1 MSGARGA
8 PGERLLVVNLAA
20 TSVNWALPGW
30 AERRIV
36 EETPAGWRAVFV
48 RAPTVSDGDGDPRP
62 SAEAKEAIRD
72 AEAYFGF
79 GMSPELFSAGPRLRW
94 IHSAAVGIAALLF
107 RELVESPVVLTN
119 SAGIMGAPIA
129 EHVIGGLLYLVRGFD
144 AAVDL
149 QRAGRWDKA
158 PFVAPGAPIRE
169 LGRCRVLVVG
179 AGGIGG
185 AIAERLA
192 AFGCRVTGIRRNPGR
207 GAPPGFETVHGPDAL
222 ERLLPESDVVILS
235 APHTPE
241 TRGLL
246 TAARMDLLPRGAM
259 IVNVARGALL
269 DEDALV
275 ERLRDGRLR
284 GAVLDVFSREPLPGD
299 SPLWHLSQ
307 VLLTPHVSAVS
318 PEGFWER
325 GLALFLDNWRR
336 FAAGEP
342 LRNRVDKQAGY

>member
-1 MSGARGA
+1 MPPA
-8 PGERLLVVNLAA
+8 GERVLVVNLAS
-20 TSVNWALPGW
+20 TSVNWALPEW

-36 EETPAGWRAVFV
+36 AEAPPGWRPVFV

-62 SAEAKEAIRD
+62 SDEAKAAIRD

-79 GMSPELFSAGPRLRW
+79 GMSPALFAAATRLRW

-119 SAGIMGAPIA
+119 SAGLMGPPIA
-129 EHVIGGLLYLVRGFD
+129 EHVVGGLLYLVRAFD

-158 PFVAPGAPIRE
+158 PFVSPGANVRE

-179 AGGIGG
+179 AGGIGS
-185 AIAERLA
+185 AIATRLA
-192 AFGCRVTGIRRNPGR
+192 AFGCHVAGTRRHPGR
-207 GAPPGFETVHGPDAL
+207 GTPPGFAEIHGPEALDAL
-222 ERLLPESDVVILS
+222 LARSDVVILS
-235 APHTPE
+235 APHTRE

-246 TAARMDLLPRGAM
+246 TAARLDLLPRGAM
-259 IVNVARGALL
+259 VVNVARGALL
-269 DEDALV
+269 DEAALA

-284 GAVLDVFSREPLPGD
+284 GAVLDVFSTEPLPGE

-336 FAAGEP
+336 HAAGEP
-342 LRNRVDKQAGY
+342 LRNRVDKLAGY